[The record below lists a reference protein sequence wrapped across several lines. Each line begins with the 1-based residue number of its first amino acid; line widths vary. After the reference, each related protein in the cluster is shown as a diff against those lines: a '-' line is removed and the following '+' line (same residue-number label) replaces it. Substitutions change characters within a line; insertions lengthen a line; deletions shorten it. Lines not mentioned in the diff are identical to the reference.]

1 MKLTMKL
8 FALLFGVS
16 MLANAAYAESPR
28 EQLKQMV
35 EQLQKNPS
43 DDALREKIIKL
54 AKTLR
59 PQPSIPDE
67 AERRMVR
74 GTEAFKEAKSATDYQ
89 AAATEFQQATLAA
102 PWDGDAYFNLGV
114 AQDKAEQYDA
124 AIHSLKF
131 AQLVSP
137 SKAIQDM
144 IYKIQYQQE
153 KANAPAELAA
163 RQAALAA
170 RQAASQ
176 AASDE
181 ALIQRLDGAVF
192 ARRLENQAFRSEMEV
207 RINKGYATLSD
218 VILAVTELGRQDG
231 EFPGEILF
239 SRDRDPMPHTG
250 RTFTGSVYTRFSI
263 EVAADGRSLTVVAG
277 NGGADATWTLV
288 KQ

>member
-1 MKLTMKL
+1 MKFTMKL
-8 FALLFGVS
+8 FALFFSVLL
-16 MLANAAYAESPR
+16 LANAANAESPR
-28 EQLKQMV
+28 EQLNGLVQ
-35 EQLQKNPS
+35 QLQKSPE
-43 DDALREKIIKL
+43 DDALRAKIIKL

-153 KANAPAELAA
+153 KANAPAALAA

-192 ARRLENQAFRSEMEV
+192 ALRQENQAYRSEMEV

-218 VILAVTELGRQDG
+218 VVTAVTEFGRQDG
-231 EFPGEILF
+231 EAPGTILF
-239 SRDRDPMPHTG
+239 ARDRYPMPHTG
-250 RTFTGSVYTRFSI
+250 RTFTGREYTRISI
-263 EVAADGRSLTVVAG
+263 EVAADGQSLTMVVG
-277 NGGADATWTLV
+277 DDPPLTLI
-288 KQ
+288 KR